1 MDSIARLTE
10 RQKACLRLVGD
21 GYTSKEI
28 GRHLEISPA
37 TVDNHVRAA
46 LDTLRVEN
54 RAEAARLLRSHETGP
69 PPRPRAASPLPR
81 PEEASQPLTS
91 QPDRLVSAVVA
102 LPNPAN
108 DPDQSPWWR
117 RVVPP
122 LGGTRNELSFEG
134 KSFAILRVAVASMVV
149 LALLTLILSMMLW
162 ALR

>member
-54 RAEAARLLRSHETGP
+54 RAEAARVLRSHEAIGPGRRQPPAP
-69 PPRPRAASPLPR
+69 PPR
-81 PEEASQPLTS
+81 EAPSQPLTS
-91 QPDRLVSAVVA
+91 QPIPLVSPIVA
-102 LPNPAN
+102 LPIPAN
-108 DPDQSPWWR
+108 DPDELPWWR
-117 RVVPP
+117 RIVPP
-122 LGGTRNELSFEG
+122 LGGTRNELSWEG
-134 KSFAILRVAVASMVV
+134 RSFAILRVAIASMVV
-149 LALLTLILSMMLW
+149 LALLTLILSVMLW